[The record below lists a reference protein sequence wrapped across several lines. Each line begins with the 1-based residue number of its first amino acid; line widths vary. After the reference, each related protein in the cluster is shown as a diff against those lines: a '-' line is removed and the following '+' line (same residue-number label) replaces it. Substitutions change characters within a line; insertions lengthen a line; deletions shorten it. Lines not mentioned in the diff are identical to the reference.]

1 MGDIHDALD
10 KAIQNAELE
19 KTKLPLKNV
28 FEDQVIAEE
37 GIHHPIDPDQLYP
50 KDTLDKAIENAE
62 LEKIKSPSR
71 VVSQDQVSADQIIR
85 HPIDAGIMR
94 QKRVVTL
101 HNYNVESEAFRM
113 LRTKILKQLRDNDW
127 NSFAI
132 TAPTQGAGKTTV
144 AVNLAIAMAMDVNQ
158 SVLLVDLDLK
168 HPKVHWYFGL
178 ENEVGLRDYFLSD
191 KPLSDMLINPGIDR
205 LTILPGRG
213 QAVGSSEILSG
224 PRMKTLVNELNN
236 RNQSR
241 IIIFD
246 LPPVLATDDVLS
258 TIDCY
263 DAILLVV
270 EEGKNRP
277 DEVKKTL
284 KLLSGKNL
292 LGTVL
297 NKSQN
302 PPEHQSY

>member
-1 MGDIHDALD
+1 MSSIHDALD

-19 KTKLPLKNV
+19 KENTSLKNV
-28 FEDQVIAEE
+28 YHDQVISAH
-37 GIHHPIDPDQLYP
+37 GTQHSVDPALLRQRR
-50 KDTLDKAIENAE
+50 I
-62 LEKIKSPSR
+62 
-71 VVSQDQVSADQIIR
+71 VSLNNHD
-85 HPIDAGIMR
+85 
-94 QKRVVTL
+94 
-101 HNYNVESEAFRM
+101 VESEAFRM
-113 LRTKILKQLRDNDW
+113 LRTKILKQLRDNNW
-127 NSFAI
+127 NSFAV

-168 HPKVHWYFGL
+168 YPKVHWYFGL
-178 ENEVGLRDYFLSD
+178 ENENGLRDYFLSG
-191 KPLSDMLINPGIDR
+191 KPLSDIFVSPGIDR

-224 PRMKTLVNELNN
+224 PRMKTLVNEINS
-236 RNQSR
+236 RNQAR
-241 IIIFD
+241 IVIFD
-246 LPPVLATDDVLS
+246 LPPVLATDDVLA
-258 TIDCY
+258 TMDYY

-270 EEGKNRP
+270 EEGKSQP

-302 PPEHQSY
+302 PPEYLGY